1 MPPPNKPLYIYALSD
16 ATGELPINIATAAAR
31 QFQSE
36 GIQIVRRA
44 KVKDPASIR
53 ASVEEAHRT
62 DGVIIFT
69 LVSGTLRKELV
80 ATAANAGVVAIDIMG
95 PVMDAIHD
103 KLQQEPS
110 DRPGLK
116 YALNDEYFRRNEA
129 VDYTV
134 KHDDGMGLET
144 LEQADIVLV
153 GVSRSSKTPLAIYL
167 AYRGYRVANVPI
179 IFQIRPPAELF
190 KVDPKKIVGI
200 VVNPD
205 KLVELRSL
213 RLSKLGRPP
222 SEDYANPEKVREE
235 ISYARQ
241 IFREIGGCPEID
253 VTLKAIEEA
262 ASEVLHVLGK

>member
-1 MPPPNKPLYIYALSD
+1 MPHSKPLFIYAVSD
-16 ATGELPINIATAAAR
+16 ATGELPINIAYAAAR
-31 QFQSE
+31 QFASE

-44 KVKDPASIR
+44 KVKDPAAIR
-53 ASVEEAHRT
+53 AIVEEAHRSH
-62 DGVIIFT
+62 GIIVFT
-69 LVSGTLRKELV
+69 LVSGALRKDLI
-80 ATAANAGVVAIDIMG
+80 ATAGNVGVQAVDIMG
-95 PVMDAIHD
+95 PIMEAIHD
-103 KLQQEPS
+103 KVQQEPS

-129 VDYTV
+129 IDYTV

-222 SEDYANPEKVREE
+222 SEDYANPEKVRDE
-235 ISYARQ
+235 ITYARG
-241 IFREIGGCPEID
+241 IFRELGGCPEID